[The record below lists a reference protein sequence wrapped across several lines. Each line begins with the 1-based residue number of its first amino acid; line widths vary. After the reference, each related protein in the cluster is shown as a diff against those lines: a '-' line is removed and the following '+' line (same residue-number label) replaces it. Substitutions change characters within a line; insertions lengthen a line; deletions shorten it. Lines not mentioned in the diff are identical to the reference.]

1 MEIPLWLLLLWN
13 SVGAI
18 DGIYNHLY
26 RYRLYAHASS
36 FTEHISHTLLSLGL
50 VLTST
55 MLVFVEMGGVGFAF
69 FLAVQVFVLILT
81 FWDGYI
87 EFASRAPL
95 GGFPRHEYLVHTA
108 IFLLHGAF
116 VWAVLVNIDQLVQG
130 SGFGA
135 LRWPPLP
142 TFLLSNAVVLVVGG
156 LVMFFLH
163 VYLLR
168 VGYREIKK
176 IPVAHPAGL
185 SRL

>member
-1 MEIPLWLLLLWN
+1 METPLYLLLLWN
-13 SVGAI
+13 GVGAI

-36 FTEHISHTLLSLGL
+36 FTEHISHTLLALGL
-50 VLTST
+50 ALTST
-55 MLVFVEMGGVGFAF
+55 MLIFVEMGKVGFAF
-69 FLAVQVFVLILT
+69 FLAIQVFVLILT
-81 FWDGYI
+81 FWDGSI

-116 VWAVLVNIDQLVQG
+116 VWAVVANVNQLVHG

-135 LRWPPLP
+135 FRWPSLP
-142 TFLLSNAVVLVVGG
+142 TFLLYNAVAFVVGG
-156 LVMFFLH
+156 LVMLFLH

-176 IPVAHPAGL
+176 IPVAPLAEASSL
-185 SRL
+185 